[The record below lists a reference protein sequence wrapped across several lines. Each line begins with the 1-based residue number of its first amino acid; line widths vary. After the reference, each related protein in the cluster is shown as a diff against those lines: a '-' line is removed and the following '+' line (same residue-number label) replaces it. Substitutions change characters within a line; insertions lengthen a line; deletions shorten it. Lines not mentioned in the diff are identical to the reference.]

1 MHNIRPTEYS
11 HFAGRFCMIIYSFAG
26 SRFVLI
32 RTATIARNGMSDI
45 KYPRLQYRIQLM
57 SRVQLVL

>member
-1 MHNIRPTEYS
+1 MHNMRPAEYS

-26 SRFVLI
+26 DRFILI
-32 RTATIARNGMSDI
+32 RTATISRNGMSVI

-57 SRVQLVL
+57 FHVQLVL